1 MPRELTVHLLP
12 TLFEPSNLRGGIAVV
27 VDILRASTT
36 ITHAL
41 ANGASRII
49 PCETIED
56 ALATRAELGEDCL
69 LGGERGGEII
79 EGFDL
84 GNSPTA
90 YSRAAV
96 SGRTVAFTTTNG
108 TRALLRS
115 AEASRVLVGAFAN
128 LDAVVN
134 LLKSGD
140 EPVHLVCAGTDGF
153 VSTEDTL
160 FAGAVCEQLESA
172 SEFDLN
178 DSAQLARNHWRKCS
192 DSDETLLNAVL
203 SGRGGQNVTRLGLG
217 DDIRVALSRNGFDL
231 VPEFLPQS
239 RAIAISRTP
248 LR

>member
-27 VDILRASTT
+27 IDILRASTT

-49 PCETIED
+49 PCETIEE
-56 ALATRAELGEDCL
+56 ARAVSSGIDDCL

-79 EGFDL
+79 KGFDL

-90 YSRAAV
+90 YSRTAV
-96 SGRTVAFTTTNG
+96 AGRPVAFTTTNG

-115 AEASRVLVGAFAN
+115 SEADRVFVGAFAN
-128 LDAVVN
+128 LGAVVQK
-134 LLKSGD
+134 LGGE
-140 EPVHLVCAGTDGF
+140 EPVHLVCAGTDGV

-160 FAGAVCEQLESA
+160 FAGAVCDALMWHGGFE
-172 SEFDLN
+172 LN
-178 DSAQLARNHWRKCS
+178 DSARLAWSHWKACS
-192 DSDETLLNAVL
+192 GSDEAVHEAIL
-203 SGRGGQNVTRLGLG
+203 AGRGGQNVKRLGLG
-217 DDIRVALSRNGFDL
+217 EDIRVAATLNGFDL

-239 RAIAISRTP
+239 RAITVVGG
-248 LR
+248 